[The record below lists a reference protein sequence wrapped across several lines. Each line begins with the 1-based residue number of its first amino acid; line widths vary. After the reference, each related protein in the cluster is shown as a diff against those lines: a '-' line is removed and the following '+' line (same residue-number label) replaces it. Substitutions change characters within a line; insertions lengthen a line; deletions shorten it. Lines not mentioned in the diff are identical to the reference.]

1 MAKTWYSYVKNRNL
15 VDRICAML
23 EYLEIVEY
31 GTSDKIKNKIKYQL
45 KSIYYVENLAKL
57 FEENMRSKY
66 INIESRYNL
75 KDLIYDLNNLKQYLC
90 RR

>member
-1 MAKTWYSYVKNRNL
+1 MAKTWYSYVKSRNL